1 MASSLFGAG
10 LKIPVKRKVFVSYH
24 HGRDQAYYDAFSRTF
39 GQALDV
45 ITDRSLD
52 RARDSQDSEYIMRYI
67 RENHLTGAST
77 LIVLCGVE
85 TPSRKF
91 VDWEISAGLRQ
102 GMALIGVKL
111 PPLSVI
117 NDGCTKPA
125 RLQDNIDSGYAVWTW
140 WENITKSA
148 ADLTATLEEA
158 NGRLKSRIVNSRA
171 LRSRN
176 G

>member
-1 MASSLFGAG
+1 
-10 LKIPVKRKVFVSYH
+10 
-24 HGRDQAYYDAFSRTF
+24 
-39 GQALDV
+39 
-45 ITDRSLD
+45 
-52 RARDSQDSEYIMRYI
+52 
-67 RENHLTGAST
+67 
-77 LIVLCGVE
+77 
-85 TPSRKF
+85 
-91 VDWEISAGLRQ
+91 
-102 GMALIGVKL
+102 MALIGVKL